1 MPPPPSSE
9 VVSIAKRHRI
19 HLSGPMTGLVG
30 RNEYAFRVAE
40 KRLRELGHDV
50 YVPHDIPPDRAYGQ
64 ALLLNLAWICDQAT
78 AQVLLRGSE
87 ASPGSRAERACAE
100 ALGLPQY
107 AEANGQFYL
116 LNRHG
121 RTLATLQPAPKIEA
135 VETGDEG

>member
-1 MPPPPSSE
+1 MHPPPSSD
-9 VVSIAKRHRI
+9 IAGKRHRI

-30 RNEYAFRVAE
+30 LNEYAFRVAE
-40 KRLRELGHDV
+40 KDIRALGHDV
-50 YVPHDIPPDRAYGQ
+50 FVPHDIVADRTYRQ
-64 ALLLNLAWICDQAT
+64 ALLFNLAWICDQAT

-107 AEANGQFYL
+107 VEVDGRYYL

-121 RTLATLQPAPKIEA
+121 RTLATLQPAPTLAA
-135 VETGDEG
+135 VETGDE